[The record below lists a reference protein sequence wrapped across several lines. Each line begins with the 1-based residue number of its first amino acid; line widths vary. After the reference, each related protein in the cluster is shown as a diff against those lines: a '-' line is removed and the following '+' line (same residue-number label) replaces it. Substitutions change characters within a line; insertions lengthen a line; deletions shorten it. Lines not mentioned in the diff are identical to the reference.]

1 VAIVGAGGGLGSL
14 AQQYAKAMG
23 IRVIAVDGG
32 DEKKAM
38 CESLGTEV

>member
-1 VAIVGAGGGLGSL
+1 VAIVGAVGGLGSL